1 MATSAAK
8 KKLLHSLRQKGKNAH
23 DPRASRGSWG
33 AVKPILRVKENKR
46 KDDYYA
52 DDWS

>member
-8 KKLLHSLRQKGKNAH
+8 KKLLHALRQKGKGAH

-33 AVKPILRVKENKR
+33 NVKPVVRIKESKR
-46 KDDYYA
+46 NEISKE
-52 DDWS
+52 DWS